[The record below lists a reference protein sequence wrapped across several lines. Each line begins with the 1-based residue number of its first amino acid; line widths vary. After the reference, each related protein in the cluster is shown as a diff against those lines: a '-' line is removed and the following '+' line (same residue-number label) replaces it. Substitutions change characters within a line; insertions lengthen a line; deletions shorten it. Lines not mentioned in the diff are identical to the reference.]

1 VNCVTDTLPPI
12 EQACFWMARRRPRRP
27 PEPLQGREEVDVAI
41 VGGGYTG
48 LWTAIFLKEL
58 EPRRKIALLEQ
69 ELVGYGG
76 SGRNAGIVGETLD
89 HSHELAIAHFGLD
102 EARRLARLGRE
113 NLDAMETFLR
123 ERGIDAGFERP
134 GQLVVALSPDQVG
147 ALEKGREAAER
158 VGSPGWRVLSRE
170 EARTELVSPLYE
182 GALLA
187 PRNGVVDPL
196 RLTEGLRLVAAG
208 AGVRI
213 HERTRVTSLAFRK
226 DRAEVRTAGGA
237 VAARKLVLA
246 TNAYS
251 HHLRRSLVRRF
262 VPLYDYILV
271 SDPLTPAQRRSIGWT
286 SRRPVVDTRTFFN
299 YYRLTDDGR
308 ILWGTSEA
316 AYYPRNRVGPA
327 CDHSPRHYDSL
338 EESFRRHFPQL
349 GGLTFPYRWGGP
361 IASTTRLT
369 PFFGSAHGGRLHYG
383 LGYTGHGIASTR
395 VAGRILAHRALELPS
410 ALLELS
416 MVRKRPVPYPPE
428 PLRRAA
434 VALVTGALRR
444 VDAGRDPGVLLRALD
459 RLGIGFSS

>member
-1 VNCVTDTLPPI
+1 
-12 EQACFWMARRRPRRP
+12 MARRRPRKP
-27 PEPLQGREEVDVAI
+27 PEPLEGREEADVAI

-58 EPRRKIALLEQ
+58 EPRRRVTLLEQ
-69 ELVGYGG
+69 DLVGYGG

-123 ERGIDAGFERP
+123 ERGIDAGFERH
-134 GQLVVALSPDQVG
+134 GQLVVALRTDQVET
-147 ALEKGREAAER
+147 LEKSRDAAER
-158 VGSPGWRVLSRE
+158 VGSTGWRLLSRDE
-170 EARTELVSPLYE
+170 TRAELDSPLYE
-182 GALLA
+182 GSLLA
-187 PRNGVVDPL
+187 PRNGVIDPM
-196 RLTEGLRLVAAG
+196 RLTEGLRAVAAS

-213 HERTRVTSLAFRK
+213 HERTRVAKMAFRK
-226 DRAEVRTAGGA
+226 DRVELRAAGGS
-237 VAARKLVLA
+237 VVARKLVLA
-246 TNAYS
+246 ANAYS
-251 HHLRRSLVRRF
+251 HQLRPSLARRF

-271 SDPLTPAQRRSIGWT
+271 SEPLTAAQRKAIGWR

-316 AYYPRNRVGPA
+316 SYYPRNRVSAA
-327 CDHSPRHYDSL
+327 CDHSPRHYASL
-338 EESFRRHFPQL
+338 EESFRRHFPPL
-349 GGLTFPYRWGGP
+349 AGLPFPYRWGGP

-369 PFFGSAHGGRLHYG
+369 PFFGVAESGRLHYG

-395 VAGRILAHRALELPS
+395 LAGRILAHRALELPS
-410 ALLELS
+410 ALLELA
-416 MVRKRPVPYPPE
+416 MVRKKPVPYPPE

-444 VDAGRDPGVLLRALD
+444 VDAGRKPGALLKALD